1 MFELSFNNVMKHM
14 GTNLIL
20 ENLNFQIYAGERVGI
35 VGANGCGKT
44 TILKLIAGLEPLNLY
59 PGSWSKGYDFGM
71 INMPKGLIVAYL
83 DQIPKYVSGLKVKD
97 VLNRAFQA
105 VFSLENKLRL
115 LEHQMET
122 ADPQLL
128 ENLLKQYGIA
138 TQSFELSGGYD
149 IQEKFNKICSGLKFD
164 QSFLDQDYDQLSGG
178 EKTRVELGKLLMDRP
193 DILLLDEPTNHLDLE
208 SIEWLESYLSQYS
221 GILIIVSHDRYFLDT
236 VVTKIIE
243 IEDKTAQTF
252 KGNYSSYVSQK
263 EEQMRIQFEDFKEQQ
278 KQVQNLENK
287 AKSLREWALKADNN
301 KFFRRAAS
309 IQIKLDKM
317 ARIEKPI
324 FERRNMHLNLKATQR
339 SGNETIKIS
348 GVSKAFEGRQ
358 LLKEVDLLVAYQER
372 VALLGSNGS
381 GKTTLLKMLL
391 GELAPDSGTAVLGAN
406 VKCAYLQQ
414 SVSFKNEDYS
424 VLDCFRDDLLITEG
438 KAREY
443 LAKYM
448 FFGKSVF
455 TKVSGLS
462 GGERVRLK
470 LALLLYEDVNLLI
483 LDEPTNHLDIDSIE
497 AFEEALECF
506 KGTILFISHDRY
518 FVNKI
523 SQRIVAIED
532 SRLMDYLGNYSHY
545 KEAKEKIS
553 ADSQV
558 FSQKSTP
565 IQAVKKSNAAGT
577 GRTKHQKLPLS
588 QGLDL
593 PQIEAQIDFLEK
605 DLEALDIVLM
615 SMEAYDSQLDEMKM
629 RRIQILDFLDTLW
642 DLVETLDC
650 SIN

>member
-14 GTNLIL
+14 GTTLIL

-35 VGANGCGKT
+35 VGANGSGKT
-44 TILKLIAGLEPLNLY
+44 TILKMIAGIEPLNLY
-59 PGSWSKGYDFGM
+59 PGSWSKGYDLGW
-71 INMPKGLIVAYL
+71 IGKPKEATVAYL
-83 DQIPKYVSGLKVKD
+83 DQIPIYPAGLKVKD
-97 VLNRAFQA
+97 VLNSAFQE
-105 VFSLENKLRL
+105 VFILEGKLRALEDQMQTAEDIL
-115 LEHQMET
+115 LEK
-122 ADPQLL
+122 
-128 ENLLKQYGIA
+128 LLKQYGQT
-138 TQSFELSGGYD
+138 TQLFELSGGYEV
-149 IQEKFNKICSGLKFD
+149 QEKFNKICSGLKLD
-164 QSFLDQDYDQLSGG
+164 QPFLDQSYDQLSGG

-193 DILLLDEPTNHLDLE
+193 DILLLDEPTNHLDME
-208 SIEWLESYLSQYS
+208 SIEWLETYLSQYS
-221 GILIIVSHDRYFLDT
+221 GIIIIVSHDRYFLDT

-243 IEDKTAQTF
+243 IEDKTTQTF

-287 AKSLREWALKADNN
+287 VRSLREWALKADNN

-324 FERRNMHLNLKATQR
+324 FERRNMHLDLKATQR
-339 SGNETIKIS
+339 SGNETIKIT
-348 GVSKAFEGRQ
+348 GVCKAFDGRQ

-391 GELAPDSGTAVLGAN
+391 GEVAPDSGTAALGAN
-406 VKCAYLQQ
+406 VKFAYLPQ
-414 SVSFKNEDYS
+414 SVSFKNEAYT

-455 TKVSGLS
+455 TTVSGLS

-470 LALLLYEDVNLLI
+470 LAMLLYEDVNLLI

-497 AFEEALECF
+497 TFEEALECF
-506 KGTILFISHDRY
+506 KGTIFFISHDRY

-532 SRLMDYLGNYSHY
+532 GRLKDYLGNYTHY
-545 KEAKEKIS
+545 KEIKEKNL
-553 ADSQV
+553 ACSQV
-558 FSQKSTP
+558 LSQKCAP
-565 IQAVKKSNAAGT
+565 VQVVKKSSIDDT
-577 GRTKHQKLPLS
+577 LSSTQQKATIS
-588 QGLDL
+588 QVIDL
-593 PQIEAQIDFLEK
+593 PQIEAQIDQLEK
-605 DLEALDIVLM
+605 DLETLDMQLM
-615 SMEAYDSQLDEMKM
+615 TMVARDPQLEEVKMK
-629 RRIQILDFLDTLW
+629 REQLLASLDTFW
-642 DLVETLDC
+642 NLVASLDC
-650 SIN
+650 AIN